1 MPTITIT
8 AVILF
13 ILIAAIYLVGL
24 GYTFKSVNENDS
36 ILEKIILF
44 ILSPIIIFV
53 TLCIIIGKYIAD
65 IQYNNSK

>member
-13 ILIAAIYLVGL
+13 ILIVTIYLIGL
-24 GYTFKSVNENDS
+24 GYTFKSVNENDN

-44 ILSPIIIFV
+44 IISPIIIFV
-53 TLCIIIGKYIAD
+53 TLCIIAGKHIAD
-65 IQYNNSK
+65 IQYKDK